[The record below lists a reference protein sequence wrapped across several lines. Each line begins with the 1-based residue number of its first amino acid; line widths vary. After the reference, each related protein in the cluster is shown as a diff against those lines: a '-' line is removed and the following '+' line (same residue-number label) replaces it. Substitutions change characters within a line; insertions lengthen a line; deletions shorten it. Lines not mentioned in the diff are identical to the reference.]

1 MVLCMEKHRLRQQ
14 IKNTLE
20 QLSANQLQR
29 KSHAACARLCSTDE
43 FLQARVV
50 MLFLSLEREID
61 TTFALQSAFSEEK
74 TVLVPKVIWDDS
86 KIVPVR
92 FTTLDDECEPDRY
105 GLRNPVQ
112 SEIVPAGEIDLVVVP
127 GLAFDTQGN
136 RLGRGGGFYDRFGAE
151 PGLQA
156 RRCGFAFHE
165 QLVPEVPAEPTDL
178 PVDMLVTDRQILRFE
193 KKL

>member
-1 MVLCMEKHRLRQQ
+1 MEKRHLRRQ
-14 IKNTLE
+14 IQHTLK
-20 QLSANQLQR
+20 QLLATQLQQ
-29 KSHAACARLCSTDE
+29 KSRDACANLCLTEE
-43 FLQARVV
+43 FRQARVV
-50 MLFLSLEREID
+50 MLFLSLAREID

-74 TVLVPKVIWDDS
+74 TVLVPKVIWGDS

-92 FTTLDDECEPDRY
+92 FTALDDECEPDRY

-151 PGLQA
+151 PSLQA

-165 QLVPEVPAEPTDL
+165 QLLPEVPAEPTDL